1 MKEKLKNEKGLTKA
15 GLLIIMVLLIVVIIA
30 LLMYFQNQKK
40 RNFITMAKG
49 YISDVRTL
57 VTEDDITLPATY
69 KEKVIISISQIK
81 PDKELLESPF
91 GGEWVIEKSYI
102 ILKNSGTEFEP
113 VYDYYVALE
122 DDKGNCLELTEESKL
137 NRNLVTKN
145 CSIMEY
151 AETKDAYIE

>member
-1 MKEKLKNEKGLTKA
+1 MKEKFKNELGLTRA
-15 GLLIIMVLLIVVIIA
+15 GLLITIILLIVVIAA
-30 LLMYFQNQKK
+30 LLLYFHNQKK

-57 VTEDDITLPATY
+57 VTEDNLILPATY

-81 PDKELLESPF
+81 PDKELLNSPF
-91 GGEWVIEKSYI
+91 GGKWVIEKSYI

-113 VYDYYVALE
+113 VYDYYIALE

-137 NRNLVTKN
+137 KRNLVTKN

-151 AETKDAYIE
+151 AETKDAYVE